1 MVLLLVLGLL
11 SDHSFELLL
20 DFEQVRH
27 LQHKPH
33 PSIVTEPIV
42 HAHQCVLVHVLL
54 YSTSLIDF
62 FLGVFFVDV
71 FDVVPHIGLEGSDIV
86 MSRQVFNGDGE
97 ILSLNYC
104 FSDFRIG
111 FQLHCSQILKQEK
124 HDKRGGYISY
134 DNHKCDDFLLHVY
147 FIH

>member
-20 DFEQVRH
+20 DFKQVRH

-33 PSIVTEPIV
+33 SSIVAESIV
-42 HAHQCVLVHVLL
+42 HAHQRVLVHILL

-71 FDVVPHIGLEGSDIV
+71 FDVVPHIGLEGSHIV
-86 MSRQVFNGDGE
+86 MSGQVFNGNGE
-97 ILSLNYC
+97 ILGLDYC
-104 FSDFRIG
+104 FSDFRIS
-111 FQLHCSQILKQEK
+111 FQLHCSQVLKQEK
-124 HDKRGGYISY
+124 HDKRGSYISY
-134 DNHKCDDFLLHVY
+134 DNDKCDDFLLHVY